1 MHINSMV
8 VANLVLQS
16 CSVPRLVLSYARAV
30 CIASHISPTTT
41 SVEVDRIHLHKKQK
55 VVEVC
60 FKDGQVHR
68 FSAELLRVMSP
79 SADNRSATASGN
91 IKVPSGRRQVGILGL
106 EPVGHYAVRILFD
119 DLHQSGIYTWEY
131 LHDLSQHRYTRAKE
145 YIRLLRQQGL
155 SRDPRQQ
162 RSTKAVPQCKA

>member
-55 VVEVC
+55 VVVC
-60 FKDGQVHR
+60 LAC
-68 FSAELLRVMSP
+68 FSELPQP
-79 SADNRSATASGN
+79 SGVLTAST
-91 IKVPSGRRQVGILGL
+91 
-106 EPVGHYAVRILFD
+106 AVLP
-119 DLHQSGIYTWEY
+119 G
-131 LHDLSQHRYTRAKE
+131 
-145 YIRLLRQQGL
+145 
-155 SRDPRQQ
+155 
-162 RSTKAVPQCKA
+162 C